1 MNARTRLFRI
11 ILLLILGMAGCLV
24 VFSLLPTGVQA
35 TGETVSTALHD
46 SNVFSQATQY
56 GQARH
61 VVPVGSNRFVMVY
74 VATDIS
80 ATIPSLAF
88 AYSND
93 GAQNWT
99 TFPLTGVIT
108 PDDPTRPAL
117 AYDSVNDRLHML
129 YQGTGA
135 VGVSGLYYQR
145 FTINRTAEAITGFTS
160 DGALE
165 LDPFNTD
172 RPTIIWTADGGTN
185 GTVVAAWS
193 RTNDDGSRQEVRV
206 SMRNLSND
214 ANDFTAGGWE
224 APDGTADTSPIALPN
239 VPMNLIEGATALTV
253 TTDLSDNSIACLVQR
268 GGSGANAQDLYVVYS
283 MYNPEV
289 GGLDEWRWRKADWS
303 AGNNNWSGSTDWL
316 TATTVVAGNFGAGSL
331 FKYLS
336 LSCVYDNVN
345 DEIWFSAAR
354 NASSNDIVSL
364 YGITM
369 SDTVQ
374 TVGDVYSANAP
385 ASNQPN
391 TAIGFDGVVAGGE
404 VFVMFITGDPAA
416 EGFVRYRSYR
426 ASTGALLGTANVF
439 TTTASNF
446 PNLMERRTDN
456 LLLGMFRTDDPP
468 QALHRVTFSWAP
480 PPPTNTPTAT
490 PTATSTGTPT
500 QTPTVTLT
508 PTATNTPTA
517 SNTPT
522 VTNTPTDTPT
532 ATSTATSTATAT
544 ATATPTATPV
554 PNFPVYL
561 PLIMRAP

>member
-1 MNARTRLFRI
+1 
-11 ILLLILGMAGCLV
+11 
-24 VFSLLPTGVQA
+24 
-35 TGETVSTALHD
+35 
-46 SNVFSQATQY
+46 
-56 GQARH
+56 
-61 VVPVGSNRFVMVY
+61 
-74 VATDIS
+74 
-80 ATIPSLAF
+80 
-88 AYSND
+88 
-93 GAQNWT
+93 
-99 TFPLTGVIT
+99 
-108 PDDPTRPAL
+108 
-117 AYDSVNDRLHML
+117 
-129 YQGTGA
+129 
-135 VGVSGLYYQR
+135 
-145 FTINRTAEAITGFTS
+145 
-160 DGALE
+160 
-165 LDPFNTD
+165 
-172 RPTIIWTADGGTN
+172 
-185 GTVVAAWS
+185 
-193 RTNDDGSRQEVRV
+193 
-206 SMRNLSND
+206 
-214 ANDFTAGGWE
+214 
-224 APDGTADTSPIALPN
+224 
-239 VPMNLIEGATALTV
+239 
-253 TTDLSDNSIACLVQR
+253 
-268 GGSGANAQDLYVVYS
+268 
-283 MYNPEV
+283 
-289 GGLDEWRWRKADWS
+289 
-303 AGNNNWSGSTDWL
+303 
-316 TATTVVAGNFGAGSL
+316 VAGNFGAGSL